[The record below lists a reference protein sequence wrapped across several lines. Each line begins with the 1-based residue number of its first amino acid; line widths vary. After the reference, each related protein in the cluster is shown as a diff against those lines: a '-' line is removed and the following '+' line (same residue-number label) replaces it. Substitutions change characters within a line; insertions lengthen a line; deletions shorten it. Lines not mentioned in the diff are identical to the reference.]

1 MGRKSKKSS
10 PKASKSKISAGGGLK
25 AVASAGVSALTGGSS
40 KSSGGSGRR
49 RKHGVSYWANKVMV
63 AKLKK
68 KYFRIQY
75 GGMR

>member
-1 MGRKSKKSS
+1 MGKKKAKSKPKKSS
-10 PKASKSKISAGGGLK
+10 VKAGGGLGSVAK
-25 AVASAGVSALTGGSS
+25 AGISALTGGSS
-40 KSSGGSGRR
+40 SKAKSGGR

-68 KYFRIQY
+68 KYFKIQY

>member
-1 MGRKSKKSS
+1 MARKSKKSS
-10 PKASKSKISAGGGLK
+10 PKASKSKVSAGGGLK
-25 AVASAGVSALTGGSS
+25 SVASAGISALTGGSS
-40 KSSGGSGRR
+40 KSTSGRR
-49 RKHGVSYWANKVMV
+49 RRHGVSYWANKVMV